1 MKDINKRKYARG
13 LVTILS
19 GGFIM
24 VLSVPFVFEYSLY
37 FIFPLVIGFII
48 ALMGLWLSLTCEVQ
62 DGQNTKT

>member
-1 MKDINKRKYARG
+1 MKDMNKRRYARG

-37 FIFPLVIGFII
+37 FILPIVVGFII
-48 ALMGLWLSLTCEVQ
+48 ALTGLWLSLTYEVQ
-62 DGQNTKT
+62 DGQDTKT